1 MDGWDPRAF
10 DFGNKSFNS
19 YLEGPGKLI
28 QNRDEKDV
36 ITLFVD
42 HIPVA
47 ITKVS
52 DMYFNIFLLLWFV
65 CFLVGIDG
73 NINNTQPQIK

>member
-52 DMYFNIFLLLWFV
+52 EMMYLF
-65 CFLVGIDG
+65 CFLFFCGFFVGFF
-73 NINNTQPQIK
+73 